1 MVILHTVQTLF
12 PIFTVIALGYLLTRR
27 AFLGKAFLDELNK
40 LVYWIC
46 LPALMVASL
55 DRAESISGE
64 SLPIILVFF
73 AATFSVMVLSLLVA
87 RLLRLRAW
95 QYGTFMQ
102 GSFRGNIAFIGI
114 PILLYALRDLGQAEQ
129 NAILAQAV
137 FVFAPIM
144 ILYNVLSV
152 IVLLWGR
159 DGARGST
166 LSTTLK
172 NLALN
177 PLILAAATGLVLY
190 LLPVDLP
197 GAVVDTLQF
206 LGRMAAP
213 AALVCVGG
221 GMALTSMEGRYRSA
235 SFAASLKVF
244 VNPLMAWLISLPFGL
259 SPTGTLI
266 LLIFSAAPTAVASYI
281 LVKQLNGDAAM
292 SSGAIVLSTL
302 ASILSLSVVVG
313 LF

>member
-1 MVILHTVQTLF
+1 MVILQTIQTLF
-12 PIFTVIALGYLLTRR
+12 PIFSVIALGYILTRKD
-27 AFLGKAFLDELNK
+27 FLGKAFLDELNK

-55 DRAESISGE
+55 DRAESLSGD

-73 AATFSVMVLSLLVA
+73 AATLIVMIMSILVA
-87 RLLRLRAW
+87 RLLKLKGW

-114 PILLYALRDLGQAEQ
+114 PILLYALRGLDEAAQ
-129 NAILAQAV
+129 NAVLAQAV

-144 ILYNVLSV
+144 ILFNVLSV
-152 IVLLWGR
+152 IVLVGGR
-159 DGARGST
+159 DGASRST
-166 LSTTLK
+166 LPKTLK
-172 NLALN
+172 NLAVN

-190 LLPVDLP
+190 VLPVDLP
-197 GAVVDTLQF
+197 GAVGDTLQF

-235 SFAASLKVF
+235 SYAACLKVF
-244 VNPLMAWLISLPFGL
+244 INPLVAWLISLPFGL
-259 SPTGTLI
+259 APVSQLI
-266 LLIFSAAPTAVASYI
+266 LLIFSATPTAVASYI
-281 LVKQLNGDAAM
+281 MVRQLNGDAPMA
-292 SSGAIVLSTL
+292 SGAIVLSTL
-302 ASILSLSVVVG
+302 ASIISLSVVVG
-313 LF
+313 FF

>member
-12 PIFTVIALGYLLTRR
+12 PIFTVIALGYILTRR
-27 AFLGKAFLDELNK
+27 GFLGKAFLEELNK

-55 DRAESISGE
+55 DRAESISAE

-73 AATFSVMVLSLLVA
+73 AATFLVMITSLLVA
-87 RLLRLRAW
+87 RLLKLKGW

-114 PILLYALRDLGQAEQ
+114 PILLYALRELDQAEQ
-129 NAILAQAV
+129 DAVLAQAV
-137 FVFAPIM
+137 FVFAQIM
-144 ILYNVLSV
+144 ILYNVLSA
-152 IVLLWGR
+152 IVLLRGR
-159 DGARGST
+159 DGASGST
-166 LSTTLK
+166 LTTTLK
-172 NLALN
+172 NLAMN
-177 PLILAAATGLVLY
+177 PLILAAASGLVLY

-197 GAVVDTLQF
+197 VAVGDTLQF
-206 LGRMAAP
+206 MGRMAAP

-235 SFAASLKVF
+235 TFAACLKVF
-244 VNPLMAWLISLPFGL
+244 VNPLFAWLISLPFGF
-259 SPTGTLI
+259 SPVSTMI

-281 LVKQLNGDAAM
+281 LVRQLNGDAAM
-292 SSGAIVLSTL
+292 ASGAIVLSTL
-302 ASILSLSVVVG
+302 ASIISLSVVVG
-313 LF
+313 VF